1 MSCNCKIIKNSKD
14 IDEEVDRYVNN
25 KKFTF
30 FEKTKI
36 IFMFLTFYFYFVT
49 TSIFNFITKD
59 VLEPSVPKRLLKKY
73 NNG

>member
-1 MSCNCKIIKNSKD
+1 MSFNCTIIKNSKD

-49 TSIFNFITKD
+49 TSIYNFITKD